1 MSEKVLAAVAVDA
14 KRTEL
19 REFDMPEIPTD
30 GGLLKIEVAGVC
42 GSDWPRYLN
51 VPKVK
56 GPLILGHENV
66 GTITKLG
73 KIAAKQWGVKEGD
86 RVALEEYLPCGH
98 CEYCRTGDFRL
109 CDATDIWGGMS
120 GIRYGSEPI
129 STQPAL
135 WGGYSQYQ
143 YLHPS
148 SVFHKV
154 PDHVPGS
161 EAALALPMGN
171 GIEWVY
177 FQGGAGIGKTVVIQG
192 PGQQGLACVV
202 AAKEAGAACIIVSG
216 LTSDAKRLE
225 LARKFGAD
233 YAIDVQTKDLVEE
246 VKKITGGKM
255 ADVVVDCASGGPA
268 TAVTA
273 MQLAKKRST
282 VVLAAAKRK
291 NIPEFDMDHLIAKF
305 ITVKGTRGHSYAAV
319 ERALEI
325 IASGKYPLH
334 EMCTHKFGLS
344 GVDEALKTVGGEG
357 RPDAIHINVLPWS

>member
-1 MSEKVLAAVAVDA
+1 
-14 KRTEL
+14 
-19 REFDMPEIPTD
+19 
-30 GGLLKIEVAGVC
+30 
-42 GSDWPRYLN
+42 
-51 VPKVK
+51 
-56 GPLILGHENV
+56 
-66 GTITKLG
+66 
-73 KIAAKQWGVKEGD
+73 
-86 RVALEEYLPCGH
+86 
-98 CEYCRTGDFRL
+98 
-109 CDATDIWGGMS
+109 
-120 GIRYGSEPI
+120 
-129 STQPAL
+129 
-135 WGGYSQYQ
+135 
-143 YLHPS
+143 
-148 SVFHKV
+148 
-154 PDHVPGS
+154 
-161 EAALALPMGN
+161 MGN

-268 TAVTA
+268 TTVTA
-273 MQLAKKRST
+273 MQLAKKRSI